1 MILGIM
7 GAMPDEVDQL
17 CARLENV
24 TVEPYGGVEYHKGTL
39 AGKQVVVCCAGMG
52 KANAAATTQVLI
64 TKFGAEKII
73 FSGIAGN
80 MTSKIGIGDV
90 VIGKTVLYHD
100 AQLDMI
106 CQNPPFLKEY
116 TGDPALIASAEK
128 ACADAGVKMGLE
140 LRVIPLGHDVTAVI
154 HVVTVAIRAA
164 LIFGNV
170 QPGDLAGL
178 LKYTKERVPAF
189 VNTFGAIDNV
199 VVSAGAGAIALGFPV
214 VVDID
219 LGEIKAEAGKDG
231 AYSVDVIK
239 DGFHVVT
246 ITDENGEVAGKTTF
260 SVSVSDT
267 ATETTV
273 IKLDDGSQIAVVPKG
288 TNTLWLDFVVNDDG
302 TITIVPGTSVE
313 EPTNEVPVTKPSDSG
328 NPIINN
334 PVISKTGELIRE
346 NPLAAAAVFLC
357 GLSLIF
363 FIILRKKRK
372 DDEEEENTKPVC

>member
-1 MILGIM
+1 MKKACSVLLSVLLIFTM
-7 GAMPDEVDQL
+7 QL
-17 CARLENV
+17 CVFAE
-24 TVEPYGGVEYHKGTL
+24 
-39 AGKQVVVCCAGMG
+39 AG
-52 KANAAATTQVLI
+52 
-64 TKFGAEKII
+64 E
-73 FSGIAGN
+73 
-80 MTSKIGIGDV
+80 
-90 VIGKTVLYHD
+90 IGKTQLKTVVPSTHEITVTYNDGGYVLKD
-100 AQLDMI
+100 G
-106 CQNPPFLKEY
+106 N
-116 TGDPALIASAEK
+116 LIASGAK
-128 ACADAGVKMGLE
+128 FAVDRFASLSLGAVAKLDSHLE
-140 LRVIPLGHDVTAVI
+140 R
-154 HVVTVAIRAA
+154 VTVNGKDYTDKLQYGMLRFDSVTTDMNIVFTFKKCFGPTEPTTNPGGDHEDPCVRMGMN
-164 LIFGNV
+164 GNV
-170 QPGDLAGL
+170 YRGKNLFPGAKL
-178 LKYTKERVPAF
+178 
-189 VNTFGAIDNV
+189 
-199 VVSAGAGAIALGFPV
+199 
-214 VVDID
+214 DID

>member
-1 MILGIM
+1 MKKACSVLLSVLLIFTM
-7 GAMPDEVDQL
+7 QL
-17 CARLENV
+17 CVFAE
-24 TVEPYGGVEYHKGTL
+24 
-39 AGKQVVVCCAGMG
+39 AG
-52 KANAAATTQVLI
+52 
-64 TKFGAEKII
+64 E
-73 FSGIAGN
+73 
-80 MTSKIGIGDV
+80 
-90 VIGKTVLYHD
+90 IGKTQLKTVVPSTHEITVTYNDGGYVLKD
-100 AQLDMI
+100 G
-106 CQNPPFLKEY
+106 N
-116 TGDPALIASAEK
+116 LIASGAK
-128 ACADAGVKMGLE
+128 FAVDRFDSLSLGAVAKLDSHLE
-140 LRVIPLGHDVTAVI
+140 R
-154 HVVTVAIRAA
+154 VTVNGKDYTDKLQYGMLRFDSVTTDMNIVFTFKKCFGPTEPTTNPGGDHEDPCVRMGMN
-164 LIFGNV
+164 GNV
-170 QPGDLAGL
+170 YRGKNLFPGAKL
-178 LKYTKERVPAF
+178 
-189 VNTFGAIDNV
+189 
-199 VVSAGAGAIALGFPV
+199 
-214 VVDID
+214 DID

-273 IKLDDGSQIAVVPKG
+273 IKLDDGSQVAVVPKG

-302 TITIVPGTSVE
+302 TINIVPGTPVE

-328 NPIINN
+328 NPIMNN

>member
-1 MILGIM
+1 MKKACSVLLSVLLIFTM
-7 GAMPDEVDQL
+7 QL
-17 CARLENV
+17 CVFAE
-24 TVEPYGGVEYHKGTL
+24 
-39 AGKQVVVCCAGMG
+39 AG
-52 KANAAATTQVLI
+52 
-64 TKFGAEKII
+64 E
-73 FSGIAGN
+73 
-80 MTSKIGIGDV
+80 
-90 VIGKTVLYHD
+90 IGKTQLKTVVPNTHEITVTYNDGGYVLKD
-100 AQLDMI
+100 G
-106 CQNPPFLKEY
+106 N
-116 TGDPALIASAEK
+116 LIASGAK
-128 ACADAGVKMGLE
+128 FAVDRFDSLSLGAVAKLDSHLE
-140 LRVIPLGHDVTAVI
+140 R
-154 HVVTVAIRAA
+154 VTVNGKDYTDKLQYGMLRFDSVTTDMNIVFTFKKCFGPTEPTTNPGGDHEDPCVRMGMN
-164 LIFGNV
+164 GNV
-170 QPGDLAGL
+170 YRGKNLFPGAKL
-178 LKYTKERVPAF
+178 
-189 VNTFGAIDNV
+189 
-199 VVSAGAGAIALGFPV
+199 
-214 VVDID
+214 DID

-273 IKLDDGSQIAVVPKG
+273 IKLDDGSQIAIVPKG

-302 TITIVPGTSVE
+302 TINIVPGTPVE

>member
-1 MILGIM
+1 MKKACSVLLSVLLIFTM
-7 GAMPDEVDQL
+7 QL
-17 CARLENV
+17 CVFAE
-24 TVEPYGGVEYHKGTL
+24 
-39 AGKQVVVCCAGMG
+39 AG
-52 KANAAATTQVLI
+52 
-64 TKFGAEKII
+64 E
-73 FSGIAGN
+73 
-80 MTSKIGIGDV
+80 
-90 VIGKTVLYHD
+90 IGKTQLKTVVPSTHEITVTYNDGGYVLKD
-100 AQLDMI
+100 G
-106 CQNPPFLKEY
+106 N
-116 TGDPALIASAEK
+116 LIASGAK
-128 ACADAGVKMGLE
+128 FAVDRFDSLSLGAVAKLDSHLE
-140 LRVIPLGHDVTAVI
+140 R
-154 HVVTVAIRAA
+154 VTVNGKDYTGKLQYGMLRFDSVTTDMNIVFTFKKCFGPTEPTTNPGGDHEDPCVRMGMN
-164 LIFGNV
+164 GNV
-170 QPGDLAGL
+170 YRGKNLFPGAKL
-178 LKYTKERVPAF
+178 
-189 VNTFGAIDNV
+189 
-199 VVSAGAGAIALGFPV
+199 
-214 VVDID
+214 DID

-302 TITIVPGTSVE
+302 TINIVPGTPVE

-328 NPIINN
+328 NPIMNN

>member
-1 MILGIM
+1 MKKACSVLLSVLLIFTM
-7 GAMPDEVDQL
+7 QL
-17 CARLENV
+17 CVFAE
-24 TVEPYGGVEYHKGTL
+24 
-39 AGKQVVVCCAGMG
+39 AG
-52 KANAAATTQVLI
+52 
-64 TKFGAEKII
+64 E
-73 FSGIAGN
+73 
-80 MTSKIGIGDV
+80 
-90 VIGKTVLYHD
+90 IGKTQLKTVVPSTHEITVTYNDGGYVLKD
-100 AQLDMI
+100 G
-106 CQNPPFLKEY
+106 N
-116 TGDPALIASAEK
+116 LIASGAK
-128 ACADAGVKMGLE
+128 FAVDRFDSLSLGAVAKLDSHLE
-140 LRVIPLGHDVTAVI
+140 R
-154 HVVTVAIRAA
+154 VTVNGKDYTGKLQYGMLRFDSVTTDMNIVFTFKKCFGPTEPTTNPGGDHEDPCVRMGMN
-164 LIFGNV
+164 GNV
-170 QPGDLAGL
+170 YRGKNLFPGAKL
-178 LKYTKERVPAF
+178 
-189 VNTFGAIDNV
+189 
-199 VVSAGAGAIALGFPV
+199 
-214 VVDID
+214 DID

-273 IKLDDGSQIAVVPKG
+273 IKLDDGSQIAIVPKG

-302 TITIVPGTSVE
+302 TINIVPGTPVE

>member
-1 MILGIM
+1 MKKACSVLLSVLLIFTM
-7 GAMPDEVDQL
+7 QL
-17 CARLENV
+17 CVFAE
-24 TVEPYGGVEYHKGTL
+24 
-39 AGKQVVVCCAGMG
+39 AG
-52 KANAAATTQVLI
+52 
-64 TKFGAEKII
+64 E
-73 FSGIAGN
+73 
-80 MTSKIGIGDV
+80 
-90 VIGKTVLYHD
+90 IGKTQLKTVVPSTHEITVTYNDGGYVLKD
-100 AQLDMI
+100 G
-106 CQNPPFLKEY
+106 N
-116 TGDPALIASAEK
+116 LIASGAK
-128 ACADAGVKMGLE
+128 FAVDRFDSLSLGAVAKLDSHLE
-140 LRVIPLGHDVTAVI
+140 R
-154 HVVTVAIRAA
+154 VTVNGKDYTGKLQYGMLRFDSVTTDMNIVFTFKKCFGPTEPTTNPGGDHEDPCVRMGMK
-164 LIFGNV
+164 GNV
-170 QPGDLAGL
+170 YRGKNLFPGAKL
-178 LKYTKERVPAF
+178 
-189 VNTFGAIDNV
+189 
-199 VVSAGAGAIALGFPV
+199 
-214 VVDID
+214 DID

-302 TITIVPGTSVE
+302 TINIVPGTPVE

-328 NPIINN
+328 NPIMNN

>member
-1 MILGIM
+1 MKKACSVLLSVLLIFTM
-7 GAMPDEVDQL
+7 QL
-17 CARLENV
+17 CVFAE
-24 TVEPYGGVEYHKGTL
+24 
-39 AGKQVVVCCAGMG
+39 AG
-52 KANAAATTQVLI
+52 
-64 TKFGAEKII
+64 E
-73 FSGIAGN
+73 
-80 MTSKIGIGDV
+80 
-90 VIGKTVLYHD
+90 IGKTQLKTVVPSTHEITVTYNDGGYVLKD
-100 AQLDMI
+100 G
-106 CQNPPFLKEY
+106 N
-116 TGDPALIASAEK
+116 LIASGAK
-128 ACADAGVKMGLE
+128 FAVDRFDSLSLGAVAKLDSHLE
-140 LRVIPLGHDVTAVI
+140 R
-154 HVVTVAIRAA
+154 VTVNGKDYTDKLQYGMLRFDSVTTDMNIVFTFKKCFGPTEPTTNPGGDHEDPCVRMGMN
-164 LIFGNV
+164 GNV
-170 QPGDLAGL
+170 YRGKNLFPGAKL
-178 LKYTKERVPAF
+178 
-189 VNTFGAIDNV
+189 
-199 VVSAGAGAIALGFPV
+199 
-214 VVDID
+214 DID

-302 TITIVPGTSVE
+302 TINIVPGTPVE

-328 NPIINN
+328 NPIMNN

>member
-1 MILGIM
+1 MKKACSVLLSVLLIFTM
-7 GAMPDEVDQL
+7 QL
-17 CARLENV
+17 CVFAE
-24 TVEPYGGVEYHKGTL
+24 
-39 AGKQVVVCCAGMG
+39 AG
-52 KANAAATTQVLI
+52 
-64 TKFGAEKII
+64 E
-73 FSGIAGN
+73 
-80 MTSKIGIGDV
+80 
-90 VIGKTVLYHD
+90 IGKTQLKTVVPNTHEITVTYNDGGYVLKD
-100 AQLDMI
+100 G
-106 CQNPPFLKEY
+106 N
-116 TGDPALIASAEK
+116 LIASGAK
-128 ACADAGVKMGLE
+128 FAVDRFDSLSLGAVAKLDSHLE
-140 LRVIPLGHDVTAVI
+140 R
-154 HVVTVAIRAA
+154 VTVNGKDYTGKLQYGMLRFDSVTTDMNIVFTFKKCFGPTEPTTNPGGDHEDPCVRMGMN
-164 LIFGNV
+164 GNV
-170 QPGDLAGL
+170 YRGKNLFPGAKL
-178 LKYTKERVPAF
+178 
-189 VNTFGAIDNV
+189 
-199 VVSAGAGAIALGFPV
+199 
-214 VVDID
+214 DID

-302 TITIVPGTSVE
+302 TINIVPGTPVE

-328 NPIINN
+328 NPIMNN

>member
-1 MILGIM
+1 MKKACSVLLSVLLIFTM
-7 GAMPDEVDQL
+7 QL
-17 CARLENV
+17 CVFAE
-24 TVEPYGGVEYHKGTL
+24 
-39 AGKQVVVCCAGMG
+39 AG
-52 KANAAATTQVLI
+52 
-64 TKFGAEKII
+64 E
-73 FSGIAGN
+73 
-80 MTSKIGIGDV
+80 
-90 VIGKTVLYHD
+90 IGKTQLKTVVPNTHEITVTYNDGGYVLKD
-100 AQLDMI
+100 G
-106 CQNPPFLKEY
+106 N
-116 TGDPALIASAEK
+116 LIASGAK
-128 ACADAGVKMGLE
+128 FAVDRFDSLSLGAVAKLDSHLE
-140 LRVIPLGHDVTAVI
+140 R
-154 HVVTVAIRAA
+154 VTVNGKDYTGKLQYGMLRFDSVTTDMNIVFTFKKCFGPTEPTTNPGGDHEDPCVRMGMN
-164 LIFGNV
+164 GNV
-170 QPGDLAGL
+170 YRGKNLFPGAKL
-178 LKYTKERVPAF
+178 
-189 VNTFGAIDNV
+189 
-199 VVSAGAGAIALGFPV
+199 
-214 VVDID
+214 DID

-302 TITIVPGTSVE
+302 TINIVPGTPVE

>member
-1 MILGIM
+1 MKKACSVLLSVLLIFTM
-7 GAMPDEVDQL
+7 QL
-17 CARLENV
+17 CVFAE
-24 TVEPYGGVEYHKGTL
+24 
-39 AGKQVVVCCAGMG
+39 AG
-52 KANAAATTQVLI
+52 
-64 TKFGAEKII
+64 E
-73 FSGIAGN
+73 
-80 MTSKIGIGDV
+80 
-90 VIGKTVLYHD
+90 IGKTQLKTVVPSTHEITVTYNDGGYVLKD
-100 AQLDMI
+100 G
-106 CQNPPFLKEY
+106 N
-116 TGDPALIASAEK
+116 LIASGAK
-128 ACADAGVKMGLE
+128 FAVDRFDSLSLGAVAKLDSHLE
-140 LRVIPLGHDVTAVI
+140 R
-154 HVVTVAIRAA
+154 VTVNGKDYTDKLQYGMLRFDSVTTDMNIVFTFKKCFGPTEPTTNPGGDHEDPCVRMGMN
-164 LIFGNV
+164 GNV
-170 QPGDLAGL
+170 YRGKNLFPGAKL
-178 LKYTKERVPAF
+178 
-189 VNTFGAIDNV
+189 
-199 VVSAGAGAIALGFPV
+199 
-214 VVDID
+214 DID

>member
-1 MILGIM
+1 M
-7 GAMPDEVDQL
+7 
-17 CARLENV
+17 N
-24 TVEPYGGVEYHKGTL
+24 
-39 AGKQVVVCCAGMG
+39 
-52 KANAAATTQVLI
+52 
-64 TKFGAEKII
+64 
-73 FSGIAGN
+73 
-80 MTSKIGIGDV
+80 
-90 VIGKTVLYHD
+90 
-100 AQLDMI
+100 
-106 CQNPPFLKEY
+106 
-116 TGDPALIASAEK
+116 
-128 ACADAGVKMGLE
+128 
-140 LRVIPLGHDVTAVI
+140 
-154 HVVTVAIRAA
+154 
-164 LIFGNV
+164 GNV
-170 QPGDLAGL
+170 YRGKNLFPGAKL
-178 LKYTKERVPAF
+178 
-189 VNTFGAIDNV
+189 
-199 VVSAGAGAIALGFPV
+199 
-214 VVDID
+214 DID

-273 IKLDDGSQIAVVPKG
+273 IKLDDGSQIAIVPKG

-302 TITIVPGTSVE
+302 TINIVPGTPVE

-328 NPIINN
+328 NPIMNN

>member
-1 MILGIM
+1 MKKACSVLLSVLLIFTM
-7 GAMPDEVDQL
+7 QL
-17 CARLENV
+17 CVFAE
-24 TVEPYGGVEYHKGTL
+24 
-39 AGKQVVVCCAGMG
+39 AG
-52 KANAAATTQVLI
+52 
-64 TKFGAEKII
+64 E
-73 FSGIAGN
+73 
-80 MTSKIGIGDV
+80 
-90 VIGKTVLYHD
+90 IGKTQLKTVVPNTHEITVTYNDGGYVLKD
-100 AQLDMI
+100 G
-106 CQNPPFLKEY
+106 N
-116 TGDPALIASAEK
+116 LIASGAK
-128 ACADAGVKMGLE
+128 FAVDRFDSLSLGAVAKLDSHLE
-140 LRVIPLGHDVTAVI
+140 R
-154 HVVTVAIRAA
+154 VTVNGKDYTDKLQYGMLRFDSVTTDMNIVFTFKKCFGPTEPTTNPTEPTEPTRPTEPTAPTDPSGTTNPGGDHEDPCVRMGMK
-164 LIFGNV
+164 GNV
-170 QPGDLAGL
+170 YRGKNPFPGAKL
-178 LKYTKERVPAF
+178 
-189 VNTFGAIDNV
+189 
-199 VVSAGAGAIALGFPV
+199 
-214 VVDID
+214 DID

-302 TITIVPGTSVE
+302 TITIVPGTPVE
-313 EPTNEVPVTKPSDSG
+313 EPTSEVPVTKPSDSG
-328 NPIINN
+328 NPIMNN

>member
-1 MILGIM
+1 MKKACSVLLSVLLIFTM
-7 GAMPDEVDQL
+7 QL
-17 CARLENV
+17 CVFAE
-24 TVEPYGGVEYHKGTL
+24 
-39 AGKQVVVCCAGMG
+39 AG
-52 KANAAATTQVLI
+52 
-64 TKFGAEKII
+64 E
-73 FSGIAGN
+73 
-80 MTSKIGIGDV
+80 
-90 VIGKTVLYHD
+90 IGKTQLKTVVPNTHEITVTYNDGGYVLKD
-100 AQLDMI
+100 G
-106 CQNPPFLKEY
+106 N
-116 TGDPALIASAEK
+116 LIASGAK
-128 ACADAGVKMGLE
+128 FSVDRFDSLS
-140 LRVIPLGHDVTAVI
+140 LGAVAKLDSHI
-154 HVVTVAIRAA
+154 ERVTVNGKDYTDKLQYGMLRFDSVTTDMNIVFTFKKCFGPTEPTTNPGGDHEDPCVRMGMK
-164 LIFGNV
+164 GNV
-170 QPGDLAGL
+170 YRGKNLFPGAKL
-178 LKYTKERVPAF
+178 
-189 VNTFGAIDNV
+189 
-199 VVSAGAGAIALGFPV
+199 
-214 VVDID
+214 DID

-302 TITIVPGTSVE
+302 TITIVPGTPVE

>member
-1 MILGIM
+1 MKKACSVLLSVLLIFTM
-7 GAMPDEVDQL
+7 QL
-17 CARLENV
+17 CVFAE
-24 TVEPYGGVEYHKGTL
+24 
-39 AGKQVVVCCAGMG
+39 AG
-52 KANAAATTQVLI
+52 
-64 TKFGAEKII
+64 E
-73 FSGIAGN
+73 
-80 MTSKIGIGDV
+80 
-90 VIGKTVLYHD
+90 IGKTQLKTVVPSTHEITVTYNDGGYVLKD
-100 AQLDMI
+100 G
-106 CQNPPFLKEY
+106 N
-116 TGDPALIASAEK
+116 LIASGAK
-128 ACADAGVKMGLE
+128 FAVDRFDSLSLGAVAKLDSHLE
-140 LRVIPLGHDVTAVI
+140 R
-154 HVVTVAIRAA
+154 VTVNGKDYTGKLQYGMLRFDSVTTDMNIVFTFKKCFGPTEPTTNPGGDHEDPCVRMGMK
-164 LIFGNV
+164 GNV
-170 QPGDLAGL
+170 YRGKNLFPGAKL
-178 LKYTKERVPAF
+178 
-189 VNTFGAIDNV
+189 
-199 VVSAGAGAIALGFPV
+199 
-214 VVDID
+214 DID

-302 TITIVPGTSVE
+302 TITIVPGTPVE

>member
-1 MILGIM
+1 MKKACSVLLSVLLIFTM
-7 GAMPDEVDQL
+7 QL
-17 CARLENV
+17 CVFAE
-24 TVEPYGGVEYHKGTL
+24 
-39 AGKQVVVCCAGMG
+39 AG
-52 KANAAATTQVLI
+52 
-64 TKFGAEKII
+64 E
-73 FSGIAGN
+73 
-80 MTSKIGIGDV
+80 
-90 VIGKTVLYHD
+90 IGKTQLKTVVPSTHEITVTYNDGGYVLKD
-100 AQLDMI
+100 G
-106 CQNPPFLKEY
+106 N
-116 TGDPALIASAEK
+116 LIASGAK
-128 ACADAGVKMGLE
+128 FAVDRFASLSLGAVAKLDSHLE
-140 LRVIPLGHDVTAVI
+140 R
-154 HVVTVAIRAA
+154 VTVNGKDYTDKLQYGMLRFDSVTTDMNIVFTFKKCFGPTEPTTNPGGDHEDPCVRMGMK
-164 LIFGNV
+164 GNV
-170 QPGDLAGL
+170 YRGKNLFPGAKL
-178 LKYTKERVPAF
+178 
-189 VNTFGAIDNV
+189 
-199 VVSAGAGAIALGFPV
+199 
-214 VVDID
+214 DID

-302 TITIVPGTSVE
+302 TITIVPGTPVE

>member
-1 MILGIM
+1 MKKACSVLLSVLLIFTM
-7 GAMPDEVDQL
+7 QL
-17 CARLENV
+17 CVFAE
-24 TVEPYGGVEYHKGTL
+24 
-39 AGKQVVVCCAGMG
+39 AG
-52 KANAAATTQVLI
+52 
-64 TKFGAEKII
+64 E
-73 FSGIAGN
+73 
-80 MTSKIGIGDV
+80 
-90 VIGKTVLYHD
+90 IGKTQLKTVVPNTHEITVTYNDGGYVLKD
-100 AQLDMI
+100 G
-106 CQNPPFLKEY
+106 N
-116 TGDPALIASAEK
+116 LIASGAK
-128 ACADAGVKMGLE
+128 FAVDRFDSLSLGAVAKLDSHLE
-140 LRVIPLGHDVTAVI
+140 R
-154 HVVTVAIRAA
+154 VTVNGKDYTDKLQYGMLRFDSVTTDMNIVFTFKKCFGPTEPTTNPGGDHEDPCVRMGMK
-164 LIFGNV
+164 GNV
-170 QPGDLAGL
+170 YRGKNLFPGAKL
-178 LKYTKERVPAF
+178 
-189 VNTFGAIDNV
+189 
-199 VVSAGAGAIALGFPV
+199 
-214 VVDID
+214 DID
-219 LGEIKAEAGKDG
+219 LGEIKADAGKDG

-302 TITIVPGTSVE
+302 TITIVPGTPVE
-313 EPTNEVPVTKPSDSG
+313 EPTSEAPVTKPSDSG
-328 NPIINN
+328 NPIMNN

>member
-1 MILGIM
+1 MKKACSVLLSVLLIFTM
-7 GAMPDEVDQL
+7 QL
-17 CARLENV
+17 CVFAE
-24 TVEPYGGVEYHKGTL
+24 
-39 AGKQVVVCCAGMG
+39 AG
-52 KANAAATTQVLI
+52 
-64 TKFGAEKII
+64 E
-73 FSGIAGN
+73 
-80 MTSKIGIGDV
+80 
-90 VIGKTVLYHD
+90 IGKTQLKTVVPSTHEITVTYNDGGYVLKD
-100 AQLDMI
+100 G
-106 CQNPPFLKEY
+106 N
-116 TGDPALIASAEK
+116 LIASGAK
-128 ACADAGVKMGLE
+128 FAVDRFDSLSLGAVAKLDSHLE
-140 LRVIPLGHDVTAVI
+140 R
-154 HVVTVAIRAA
+154 VTVNGKDYTGKLQYGMLRFDSVTTDMNIVFTFKKCFGPTEPTTNPGGDHEDPCVRMGMN
-164 LIFGNV
+164 GNV
-170 QPGDLAGL
+170 YRGKNLFPGAKL
-178 LKYTKERVPAF
+178 
-189 VNTFGAIDNV
+189 
-199 VVSAGAGAIALGFPV
+199 
-214 VVDID
+214 DID

-302 TITIVPGTSVE
+302 TITIVPGTPVE
-313 EPTNEVPVTKPSDSG
+313 EPTSEVPVTKPSDSG
-328 NPIINN
+328 NPIMNN

>member
-1 MILGIM
+1 MKKACSVLLSVLLIFTM
-7 GAMPDEVDQL
+7 QL
-17 CARLENV
+17 CVFAE
-24 TVEPYGGVEYHKGTL
+24 
-39 AGKQVVVCCAGMG
+39 AG
-52 KANAAATTQVLI
+52 
-64 TKFGAEKII
+64 E
-73 FSGIAGN
+73 
-80 MTSKIGIGDV
+80 
-90 VIGKTVLYHD
+90 IGKTQLKTVVPSTHEITVTYNDGGYVLKD
-100 AQLDMI
+100 G
-106 CQNPPFLKEY
+106 N
-116 TGDPALIASAEK
+116 LIASGAK
-128 ACADAGVKMGLE
+128 FAVDRFDSLSLGAVAKLDSHLE
-140 LRVIPLGHDVTAVI
+140 R
-154 HVVTVAIRAA
+154 VTVNGKDYTDKLQYGMLRFDSVTTDMNIVFTFKKCFGPTEPTTNPTEPTEPTNPGGDHEDPCVRMGMN
-164 LIFGNV
+164 GNV
-170 QPGDLAGL
+170 YRGKNLFPGAKL
-178 LKYTKERVPAF
+178 
-189 VNTFGAIDNV
+189 
-199 VVSAGAGAIALGFPV
+199 
-214 VVDID
+214 DID

-302 TITIVPGTSVE
+302 TINIVPGTPVE

-328 NPIINN
+328 NPITNN

>member
-1 MILGIM
+1 MKKACSVLLSVLLIFTM
-7 GAMPDEVDQL
+7 QL
-17 CARLENV
+17 CV
-24 TVEPYGGVEYHKGTL
+24 
-39 AGKQVVVCCAGMG
+39 
-52 KANAAATTQVLI
+52 
-64 TKFGAEKII
+64 FAE
-73 FSGIAGN
+73 SGE
-80 MTSKIGIGDV
+80 
-90 VIGKTVLYHD
+90 IGKTQLKTVVPNTHEITVTYNDGGYVLKD
-100 AQLDMI
+100 G
-106 CQNPPFLKEY
+106 N
-116 TGDPALIASAEK
+116 LIASGAK
-128 ACADAGVKMGLE
+128 FAVDRFDSLS
-140 LRVIPLGHDVTAVI
+140 LGAVAKLDS
-154 HVVTVAIRAA
+154 HLGRVTVNGKDYTDKLQYGMLRFDSVTTDMNIVFTFEKCFGPTEPTAPTDPSGTTNPGGDHEDPCVRMGMN
-164 LIFGNV
+164 GNV
-170 QPGDLAGL
+170 YRGKNLFPGAKL
-178 LKYTKERVPAF
+178 
-189 VNTFGAIDNV
+189 
-199 VVSAGAGAIALGFPV
+199 
-214 VVDID
+214 DID
-219 LGEIKAEAGKDG
+219 LGEIKAKAGKDG

-302 TITIVPGTSVE
+302 TINIVPGTPVE

>member
-1 MILGIM
+1 MKKACSVLLSVLLIFTM
-7 GAMPDEVDQL
+7 QL
-17 CARLENV
+17 CVFAE
-24 TVEPYGGVEYHKGTL
+24 
-39 AGKQVVVCCAGMG
+39 AG
-52 KANAAATTQVLI
+52 
-64 TKFGAEKII
+64 E
-73 FSGIAGN
+73 
-80 MTSKIGIGDV
+80 
-90 VIGKTVLYHD
+90 IGKTQLKTVVPNTHEITVTYNDGGYVLKD
-100 AQLDMI
+100 G
-106 CQNPPFLKEY
+106 N
-116 TGDPALIASAEK
+116 LIASGAK
-128 ACADAGVKMGLE
+128 FAVDRFDSLSLGAVAKLDSHLE
-140 LRVIPLGHDVTAVI
+140 R
-154 HVVTVAIRAA
+154 VTVNGKDYTDKLQYGMLRFDSVTTDMNIVFTFEKCFGPTEPTTNPGGDHEDPCVRMGMN
-164 LIFGNV
+164 GNV
-170 QPGDLAGL
+170 YRGKNLFPGAKL
-178 LKYTKERVPAF
+178 
-189 VNTFGAIDNV
+189 
-199 VVSAGAGAIALGFPV
+199 
-214 VVDID
+214 DID

-302 TITIVPGTSVE
+302 TINIVPGTPVE

>member
-1 MILGIM
+1 MKKACSVLLSVLLIFTM
-7 GAMPDEVDQL
+7 QL
-17 CARLENV
+17 CVFAE
-24 TVEPYGGVEYHKGTL
+24 
-39 AGKQVVVCCAGMG
+39 AG
-52 KANAAATTQVLI
+52 
-64 TKFGAEKII
+64 E
-73 FSGIAGN
+73 
-80 MTSKIGIGDV
+80 
-90 VIGKTVLYHD
+90 IGKTQLKTVVPNTHEITVTYNDGGYVLKD
-100 AQLDMI
+100 G
-106 CQNPPFLKEY
+106 N
-116 TGDPALIASAEK
+116 LIASGAK
-128 ACADAGVKMGLE
+128 FAVDRFDSLSLGAVAKLDSHLE
-140 LRVIPLGHDVTAVI
+140 R
-154 HVVTVAIRAA
+154 VTVNGKDYTGKLQYGMLRFDSVTTNMNIVFTFKKCFGPTEPTTNPGGDHEDPCVRMGMN
-164 LIFGNV
+164 GNV
-170 QPGDLAGL
+170 YRGKNLFPGAKL
-178 LKYTKERVPAF
+178 
-189 VNTFGAIDNV
+189 
-199 VVSAGAGAIALGFPV
+199 
-214 VVDID
+214 DID

-273 IKLDDGSQIAVVPKG
+273 IKLDDGSQIAIVPKG

-302 TITIVPGTSVE
+302 TINIVPGTPVE

-328 NPIINN
+328 NPIMNN

>member
-1 MILGIM
+1 M
-7 GAMPDEVDQL
+7 GM
-17 CARLENV
+17 N
-24 TVEPYGGVEYHKGTL
+24 
-39 AGKQVVVCCAGMG
+39 
-52 KANAAATTQVLI
+52 
-64 TKFGAEKII
+64 
-73 FSGIAGN
+73 
-80 MTSKIGIGDV
+80 
-90 VIGKTVLYHD
+90 
-100 AQLDMI
+100 
-106 CQNPPFLKEY
+106 
-116 TGDPALIASAEK
+116 
-128 ACADAGVKMGLE
+128 
-140 LRVIPLGHDVTAVI
+140 
-154 HVVTVAIRAA
+154 
-164 LIFGNV
+164 GNV
-170 QPGDLAGL
+170 YRGKNLFPGAKL
-178 LKYTKERVPAF
+178 
-189 VNTFGAIDNV
+189 
-199 VVSAGAGAIALGFPV
+199 
-214 VVDID
+214 DID

-302 TITIVPGTSVE
+302 TINIVPGTPVE

>member
-1 MILGIM
+1 MKKACSVLLSVLLIFTM
-7 GAMPDEVDQL
+7 QL
-17 CARLENV
+17 CVFAE
-24 TVEPYGGVEYHKGTL
+24 
-39 AGKQVVVCCAGMG
+39 AG
-52 KANAAATTQVLI
+52 
-64 TKFGAEKII
+64 E
-73 FSGIAGN
+73 
-80 MTSKIGIGDV
+80 
-90 VIGKTVLYHD
+90 IGKTQLKTVVPNTHEITVTYNDGGYVLKD
-100 AQLDMI
+100 G
-106 CQNPPFLKEY
+106 N
-116 TGDPALIASAEK
+116 LIASGAK
-128 ACADAGVKMGLE
+128 FAVDRFDSLSLGAVAKLDSHLE
-140 LRVIPLGHDVTAVI
+140 R
-154 HVVTVAIRAA
+154 VTVNGKDYTDKLQYGMLRFDSVTTDMNIVFTFKKCFGPTEPTTNPGGDHEDPCVRMGMN
-164 LIFGNV
+164 GNV
-170 QPGDLAGL
+170 YRGKNLFPGAKL
-178 LKYTKERVPAF
+178 
-189 VNTFGAIDNV
+189 
-199 VVSAGAGAIALGFPV
+199 
-214 VVDID
+214 DID

-302 TITIVPGTSVE
+302 TINIVPGTPVE

-328 NPIINN
+328 NPITNN

>member
-1 MILGIM
+1 MKKACSVLLSVLLIFTM
-7 GAMPDEVDQL
+7 QL
-17 CARLENV
+17 CVFAE
-24 TVEPYGGVEYHKGTL
+24 
-39 AGKQVVVCCAGMG
+39 AG
-52 KANAAATTQVLI
+52 
-64 TKFGAEKII
+64 E
-73 FSGIAGN
+73 
-80 MTSKIGIGDV
+80 
-90 VIGKTVLYHD
+90 IGKTQLKTVVPSTHEITVTYNDGGYVLKD
-100 AQLDMI
+100 G
-106 CQNPPFLKEY
+106 N
-116 TGDPALIASAEK
+116 LIASGAK
-128 ACADAGVKMGLE
+128 FAVDRFDSLSLGAVAKLDSHLE
-140 LRVIPLGHDVTAVI
+140 R
-154 HVVTVAIRAA
+154 VTVNGKDYTDKLQYGMLRFDSVTTDMNIVFTFKKCFGPTEPTTNPTEPTEPTRPTEPTAPTDPSGTTNPGGDHEDPCVRMGMK
-164 LIFGNV
+164 GNV
-170 QPGDLAGL
+170 YRGKNLFPGAKL
-178 LKYTKERVPAF
+178 
-189 VNTFGAIDNV
+189 
-199 VVSAGAGAIALGFPV
+199 
-214 VVDID
+214 DID

-302 TITIVPGTSVE
+302 TITIVPGTPVE
-313 EPTNEVPVTKPSDSG
+313 EPTSEVPVTKPSDSG
-328 NPIINN
+328 NPIMNN